1 MPAKTKT
8 AQIESKLDA
17 AEKAMKSSSWFAAE
31 REALSALDAA
41 ITAGIHDLAADA
53 TLPLQEARR
62 QRTIMAIDIAQGAPN
77 IIDEVEQ
84 ELETVEPGVHLLV
97 PHAVA
102 ADARRMRVAAQ
113 QTEVPMLAVCRE
125 PDTQMGEV
133 PIVAIGEVTVRAYVA
148 PPDDPDAPG
157 LDWVL
162 AAHEALGDAA
172 IARID
177 PGATGT
183 QRIEALRLAL
193 DSIPE
198 HERLHQALAEALREA
213 AG

>member
-8 AQIESKLDA
+8 AHIESKLDA
-17 AEKAMKSSSWFAAE
+17 AEKAMKSSSWFLAE
-31 REALSALDAA
+31 REALAALDAA

-62 QRTIMAIDIAQGAPN
+62 QRTILAIDASHGAPN
-77 IIDEVEQ
+77 ILDEVEQ
-84 ELETVEPGVHLLV
+84 ELETVEEGVHLLV

-113 QTEVPMLAVCRE
+113 QTQVPMLAVCRE

-148 PPDDPDAPG
+148 APQDPENPG

-172 IARID
+172 IARVD
-177 PGATGT
+177 PGLGGA
-183 QRIEALRLAL
+183 QKIEALRNAL
-193 DSIPE
+193 ESVPE
-198 HERLHQALAEALREA
+198 HERLHQALAKALREA

>member
-8 AQIESKLDA
+8 AHIESKLDA
-17 AEKAMKSSSWFAAE
+17 AEKAMKSSSWFLAE
-31 REALSALDAA
+31 REALAALDAA
-41 ITAGIHDLAADA
+41 ISAGIHDLAADA
-53 TLPLQEARR
+53 TLPLQETRR
-62 QRTIMAIDIAQGAPN
+62 QRTILAIDASDGVPKIVEA
-77 IIDEVEQ
+77 VEQ

-113 QTEVPMLAVCRE
+113 QTEVPLLAVCRE
-125 PDTQMGEV
+125 PDTRMGEV

-148 PPDDPDAPG
+148 PPENPEAPG

-162 AAHEALGDAA
+162 AAHDALGDAA

-177 PGATGT
+177 PAIDGT
-183 QRIEALRLAL
+183 QKIEALRNAL
-193 DSIPE
+193 ESVPE
-198 HERLHQALAEALREA
+198 HERLHQALAAALREA

>member
-8 AQIESKLDA
+8 AHIESKLDA
-17 AEKAMKSSSWFAAE
+17 AEKAMKSSSWFLAE
-31 REALSALDAA
+31 REALAALDAA
-41 ITAGIHDLAADA
+41 ISAGIHDLAADA

-62 QRTIMAIDIAQGAPN
+62 QRTILAIDASDGVPKIVEA
-77 IIDEVEQ
+77 VEQ

-113 QTEVPMLAVCRE
+113 QTEVPLLAVCRE
-125 PDTQMGEV
+125 PDTRMGEV

-148 PPDDPDAPG
+148 PPENPEAPG

-162 AAHEALGDAA
+162 AAHDALGDAA

-177 PGATGT
+177 PAIDGT
-183 QRIEALRLAL
+183 QKIEALRNAL
-193 DSIPE
+193 ESVPE
-198 HERLHQALAEALREA
+198 HERLHQALAAALREA